1 MYKGWGS
8 ISLDIVKLLVVF
20 AIIIAVM
27 WMKQPL
33 LVAVSVAT
41 VGTVVLY
48 QLPLPTA
55 WSAVVKGAT
64 SWTTIEALLVFYAI
78 TFLQRMME
86 KRKNLSNCQ
95 VALNGIFNNRRINTS
110 VAPFLLGCL
119 PAASTVLICGPIVR
133 ESVGEN
139 LSDPE
144 KAAVTSYFRHISE
157 SFLPTYTTI
166 FIAVGLTNG
175 AVNVSSFVLA
185 MLPMVVA
192 LFITGYVVYL
202 RRIPKETDMIPDQ
215 PKKYYWRLLFQSVW
229 PIVTAI
235 AIILIF
241 KLPVEVAVLIC
252 ILINIFVNKFS
263 FDELKPFF
271 RTAFEAKLILST
283 WMVMI
288 FKEVLAA
295 TGVIAKLPEFFA
307 TLPIPTFLVFALIFF
322 FGAIVAGSQAIIVL
336 GMPMAMASLNGGP
349 ALALFILLMCMNYV
363 AMQISPVHICLTL
376 CAEDYHVPLGSLVV
390 KTIPMVAVFTV
401 LAFAYYF
408 LLSACGL

>member
-1 MYKGWGS
+1 M
-8 ISLDIVKLLVVF
+8 DIVKLLIVF
-20 AIIIAVM
+20 AIIIVVM
-27 WMKQPL
+27 WLKKPL
-33 LVAVSVAT
+33 LVAVAVAT
-41 VGTVVLY
+41 VGTILIY
-48 QLPLPTA
+48 QLPLNAA
-55 WSAVVKGAT
+55 WAAIGKGAT
-64 SWTTIEALLVFYAI
+64 GWSTIEALLVFYAI

-133 ESVGEN
+133 DSVGDY
-139 LSDPE
+139 LSTPE

-175 AVNVSSFVLA
+175 AVTVSSFVLA

-202 RRIPKETDMIPDQ
+202 RRIPKDTDLIPDK
-215 PKKYYWRLLFQSVW
+215 PKSYYWKLLAKSIW
-229 PIVTAI
+229 AIVLAI
-235 AIILIF
+235 VIILIF

-252 ILINIFVNKFS
+252 IIINIFANKFS
-263 FDELKPFF
+263 FAELRPFF
-271 RTAFEAKLILST
+271 RTAFEGKLILST
-283 WMVMI
+283 WLVMI

-322 FGAIVAGSQAIIVL
+322 FGSIVAGSQAIIVL
-336 GMPMAMASLNGGP
+336 AMPMAMASLNGGP

-376 CAEDYHVPLGSLVV
+376 CAEDYNVPLGSMAM
-390 KTIPMVAVFTV
+390 KTMPMVAVFTI

-408 LLSACGL
+408 LLSAFGL